1 MSSQQLALVKRDTVD
16 VVADK
21 VRQFQERGEI
31 HFPANYSPEN
41 AMKSAWLLLQTV
53 QTKDYKPA
61 LEVCSRDSIANALL
75 DMVVQG
81 LNPAKKQGYFIVYG
95 KTLTFQRSYF
105 GTMAVTKRVTGAEDI
120 DAQIIYEGDEFE
132 FEIVRGRKKIT
143 KHKPSFS
150 NMDDSKIAGAYCTIY
165 WPDGREYTE
174 VMTMKE
180 IRQAW
185 KKSKQ
190 NPDKENS
197 THNEFPGE
205 MAKRTVIN
213 RTCKTYMNTSD
224 DGSLIMKHF
233 KRQDEVLAE
242 AEVEAEIEAN
252 ANGEVIDITP
262 PTAAE
267 PKPDPEQPKETARS
281 SKSNVEPAGQGE
293 MDFEIHPDDIPP
305 FGTEGP
311 DF

>member
-1 MSSQQLALVKRDTVD
+1 MVKRDTVD
-16 VVADK
+16 VVADR

-53 QTKDYKPA
+53 QTKDYKPV
-61 LEVCSRDSIANALL
+61 LEACTRDSIANALL

-81 LNPAKKQGYFIVYG
+81 LNPAKKQGYFIAYG
-95 KTLTFQRSYF
+95 KNLAFQRSYF
-105 GTMAVTKRVTGAEDI
+105 GTMAVTKRVTGAEEI
-120 DAQIIYEGDEFE
+120 DAQVIYEGDEFE

-143 KHKPSFS
+143 KHKPSFA
-150 NMDDSKIAGAYCTIY
+150 NIDDNKIAGAYCTIY
-165 WPDGREYTE
+165 WADGREFTE
-174 VMTMKE
+174 VMTIKE
-180 IRQAW
+180 IRQSW

-213 RTCKTYMNTSD
+213 RTCKAYMNTSD

-233 KRQDEVLAE
+233 HRGDEAIAE
-242 AEVEAEIEAN
+242 AEVEEEIAEN
-252 ANGEVIDITP
+252 ANGEIIDITP
-262 PTAAE
+262 NDDNGGAPE
-267 PKPDPEQPKETARS
+267 PEQEVQEKRQPSRGKRKPEA
-281 SKSNVEPAGQGE
+281 KQDEI
-293 MDFEIHPDDIPP
+293 DFEDFEKTLD
-305 FGTEGP
+305 EGP
-311 DF
+311 GF